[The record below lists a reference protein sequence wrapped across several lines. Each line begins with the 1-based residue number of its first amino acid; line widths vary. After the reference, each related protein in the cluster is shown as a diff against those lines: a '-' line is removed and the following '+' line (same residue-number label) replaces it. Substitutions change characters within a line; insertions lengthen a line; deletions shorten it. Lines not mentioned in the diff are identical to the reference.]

1 MARTVNLL
9 SDGNAL
15 LRFSSSDGANIG
27 ISSVSYDWEA
37 DNATLSISGNDFIVN
52 TRYVLIAAPNDSD
65 DIVIRLP
72 AMPLNI
78 ADNGRVLSA
87 NMRLKV
93 NSPVIVDALL
103 YIDSASASYSAV
115 SQSYTSGLYS
125 AVHTNQVSVP
135 DDGNV
140 HTATIQITVSGHST
154 NPVHM
159 TMPHII
165 HDMAIFENPFVRRS
179 RTFLPDFYFEIDS
192 AQTQPSYPFFRLVDI
207 LTSAAG
213 ETVLEHDRMYGVEV
227 GQVQLPE
234 QTAEYWAR
242 STLVSPRSVRENYIP
257 WLAQFTGGP
266 LRQNIQKTDGSLFF
280 TNEGTR
286 RDFIEW
292 QLTGG
297 YYGRSAGSREAMTE
311 SAKQVLLY
319 TKDGSQ
325 STFSV
330 AVTPRYLGDP
340 FAVRVQT
347 LTNET
352 PDANDG
358 EESNLVKQ
366 SVSWAKPMGYTVV
379 HQTVDEFFFSFDDP
393 TLGLLDSMRFG

>member
-1 MARTVNLL
+1 MARTRNLL
-9 SDGNAL
+9 SDENAL

-27 ISSVSYDWEA
+27 IASISYDWQAE
-37 DNATLSISGNDFIVN
+37 NATLSITSTEFVVN
-52 TRYVLIAAPNDSD
+52 TRYVLIVSPDDSD
-65 DIVIRLP
+65 TVVISLP
-72 AMPLNI
+72 NIPLNI
-78 ADNGRVLSA
+78 ADNGRVISA
-87 NMRLKV
+87 NMRMKA
-93 NSPVIVDALL
+93 NSPMNIEALL
-103 YIDSASASYSAV
+103 YIDSASASYSPI
-115 SQSYTSGLYS
+115 STSYTSGLYN
-125 AVHTNQVSVP
+125 AVHTNQASVP
-135 DDGNV
+135 DDGYT
-140 HTATIQITVSGHST
+140 HSATIQLTITGHSAAGI
-154 NPVHM
+154 HI
-159 TMPHII
+159 TMPHLI
-165 HDMAIFENPFVRRS
+165 HDMALFENPFIGRS

-192 AQTQPSYPFFRLVDI
+192 AQVQPSYPFFRLLDI

-213 ETVLEHDRMYGVEV
+213 ETVIEHNRMYGVESS
-227 GQVQLPE
+227 QVQLPE
-234 QTAEYWAR
+234 QTTEYWAK
-242 STLVSPRSVRENYIP
+242 STLVSPRSVRDNYIP

-266 LRQNIQKTDGSLFF
+266 LRQNIQKSDGSLFF

-311 SAKQVLLY
+311 AAKQLLLY

-325 STFSV
+325 TTFSV

-340 FAVRVQT
+340 FAIRVQT

-352 PDANDG
+352 PDANAG
-358 EESNLVKQ
+358 QESDLIKQ
-366 SVSWAKPMGYTVV
+366 SVSWAKPMGYTVI